1 MNEQERLNK
10 IHSKYKTPD
19 ENIKLL
25 FSSKLGQ
32 EVTKL
37 ERLIKGYDNEVYVV
51 TTRNH
56 NEYIVRINQ
65 GGDTTFLNEAWGIE
79 KAKDAGVPVPEIVFI
94 GKIESS
100 TGLRDVMIQEKLD
113 GVPLSNVYQTLAT
126 KKRRDV
132 LKQAGQILSKLHTIK
147 LNGFYKR
154 HDDGMFDFPNV
165 TAYVA
170 NSIKDRTG
178 DLHTLVNERLISS
191 KQADLLISR
200 VKEYYSSDFFDE
212 APVLLHG
219 DYLPEHIFVNNE
231 LEIVGIID
239 FGEFKGG
246 VAIED
251 FALTS
256 FEADL
261 EIAKMMYAGYP
272 KKWGS
277 EKDFLEILH
286 LARIPLMI
294 GYATH
299 YLISENHTKQEA
311 VDVISQ
317 LTD

>member
-25 FSSKLGQ
+25 FSNELGQ

-65 GGDTTFLNEAWGIE
+65 GGDTTFSNEAWGIE

-100 TGLRDVMIQEKLD
+100 TGLRDVMVQEKLG
-113 GVPLSNVYQTLAT
+113 GVPLSTLYQTLST
-126 KKRRDV
+126 RKRRDV

-154 HDDGMFDFPNV
+154 HDDGTFDFSDVNTYIERSLKRRSDDLGV
-165 TAYVA
+165 LVKEGLI
-170 NSIKDRTG
+170 NSKKV
-178 DLHTLVNERLISS
+178 DLMMSRIEQYYLTDFVNEPT
-191 KQADLLISR
+191 
-200 VKEYYSSDFFDE
+200 VF
-212 APVLLHG
+212 LHG
-219 DYLPEHIFVNNE
+219 DYLPEHIFVNKE

-277 EKDFLEILH
+277 EKDFLEILY

-311 VDVISQ
+311 IDVISK
-317 LTD
+317 LTN